1 MIQQS
6 ARTIAVTVTTTL
18 LVLPVGAP
26 AIQAQATGFT
36 VTSAAFR
43 DGGTIPLKYAGSQV
57 PGGQN
62 ISFPLEWKNL
72 PKGTRSVA
80 VTMVDKTSSS
90 RFLHWLVINID
101 PADTKLDEGASGGK
115 MPSFA
120 TQFSNGYGKEGY
132 GGPAPPSGEE
142 HQYEITVWALTI
154 PSMGMTENSGLK
166 EFESFVQGK
175 VAGKAVLTGI
185 FRRPSSPMP
194 FGPGWG
200 AGGRHR

>member
-1 MIQQS
+1 MIQQL
-6 ARTIAVTVTTTL
+6 ARTIAVTVTTTV
-18 LVLPVGAP
+18 LVLQAGAP

-43 DGGTIPLKYAGSQV
+43 DGGSIPLKYAENQV
-57 PGGQN
+57 QGGQN
-62 ISFPLEWKNL
+62 VSLPLEWKNL

-80 VTMVDKTSSS
+80 VTMVDQTSST

-120 TQFSNGYGKEGY
+120 TQFRNGYGKEGY
-132 GGPAPPSGEE
+132 GGPAPPPGEE
-142 HQYEITVWALTI
+142 HQYEIKVWALTI

-175 VAGKAVLTGI
+175 IAGTVVMTGK
-185 FRRPSSPMP
+185 FKR
-194 FGPGWG
+194 
-200 AGGRHR
+200 